1 MSRILHQKFR
11 PVICS
16 TGILITQWQCVFAS
30 SMMKAVS
37 TRNGAKCA
45 ADRLGCIPCFGQLR
59 SPTVWKGTAEGSSNL
74 ILFSIRG
81 TRFFFFLDRLSQHTD
96 RARVKR
102 PGKGREQARRAVSFC
117 RPNLPAGRTTPTKA
131 RGSFK
136 KRWGGEGFEFDSSRS
151 THPHL
156 HRLVRVRMREIIQKA
171 LHWSRSGTG
180 PSSIPVLLPAPE
192 GSRGA
197 WMLEGMFPPLQ
208 T

>member
-1 MSRILHQKFR
+1 MLQIDWAASR
-11 PVICS
+11 
-16 TGILITQWQCVFAS
+16 AS
-30 SMMKAVS
+30 
-37 TRNGAKCA
+37 
-45 ADRLGCIPCFGQLR
+45 
-59 SPTVWKGTAEGSSNL
+59 GSSDL
-74 ILFSIRG
+74 LLYGRARQRVVVILFCFRSEELD
-81 TRFFFFLDRLSQHTD
+81 FFFLDRLSQHTD